1 MVIIKEE
8 CIITLGMYCYRAT
21 SAVGRRLACI
31 GDEIEAKYGQE
42 FTKFGKALNIQ
53 QGALDQAYEA
63 FRGVAI
69 KYVISVP

>member
-1 MVIIKEE
+1 M
-8 CIITLGMYCYRAT
+8 
-21 SAVGRRLACI
+21 GRRLACI